1 MPGLRSWSTTH
12 RFPRS
17 RTSMRPRRRPTD
29 RRRPLRRP
37 SRSPVSIPRPD
48 SRPGHLNR
56 PARAGPPGGTGA
68 WRHLQRALLQ
78 DPHRPVVE
86 TQSGYGEGVVP
97 QGRHHRGKTSPE
109 GEPVSESP
117 SRGARGEPVSG
128 TPSRWPPLGLPL
140 RSLPFVFCLALSPFG
155 SVRLRS
161 VSGLGRGV
169 GNRPCRARHRFCSLE
184 KYGAESVRRRRGAQ
198 KRLENGPETARPA
211 RRRRA
216 CCPPRPARPRGGYA
230 RPCRGAGSCCRSFH
244 SRESRIARTQPAPG
258 PIQPAPCGGCA
269 PVASRDRPT
278 ERNVRHL
285 QA

>member
-29 RRRPLRRP
+29 RRRPPRRPPRRP

-86 TQSGYGEGVVP
+86 TRSGYGEGVVP
-97 QGRHHRGKTSPE
+97 QERHHRGKTSPE
-109 GEPVSESP
+109 GEPVSGSL
-117 SRGARGEPVSG
+117 
-128 TPSRWPPLGLPL
+128 SRWPPLGLPL

-161 VSGLGRGV
+161 VSGPSPVRLRSRSRGR
-169 GNRPCRARHRFCSLE
+169 E
-184 KYGAESVRRRRGAQ
+184 
-198 KRLENGPETARPA
+198 PA
-211 RRRRA
+211 LPSA
-216 CCPPRPARPRGGYA
+216 A
-230 RPCRGAGSCCRSFH
+230 
-244 SRESRIARTQPAPG
+244 
-258 PIQPAPCGGCA
+258 
-269 PVASRDRPT
+269 
-278 ERNVRHL
+278 
-285 QA
+285 

>member
-17 RTSMRPRRRPTD
+17 RTSMRPRRGPTD
-29 RRRPLRRP
+29 RRRPPRRPPRRP

-86 TQSGYGEGVVP
+86 TRSGYGEGVVP
-97 QGRHHRGKTSPE
+97 QERHHRGKTSPE
-109 GEPVSESP
+109 GKPVLV
-117 SRGARGEPVSG
+117 A
-128 TPSRWPPLGLPL
+128 
-140 RSLPFVFCLALSPFG
+140 PFG
-155 SVRLRS
+155 PAFAVSSVRFLSCSFPVRIGPSPVRLRS

-184 KYGAESVRRRRGAQ
+184 EYGAETVRRRRGAQ
-198 KRLENGPETARPA
+198 KRLENGPSGPA
-211 RRRRA
+211 
-216 CCPPRPARPRGGYA
+216 PPRLL
-230 RPCRGAGSCCRSFH
+230 
-244 SRESRIARTQPAPG
+244 PAPTG
-258 PIQPAPCGGCA
+258 PAAGRVCTSVPGSGIVLPFLPFKRVQ
-269 PVASRDRPT
+269 DRPDAASAGPDSAGALRRLCPRCFQRPT
-278 ERNVRHL
+278 DGT
-285 QA
+285 